1 MSKPQI
7 LVTRNDRQRLG
18 TMLER
23 AYAIAFYPR
32 NQVQRFE
39 LELDFAHAVEEEDIP
54 PYIVTMHSTVEIID
68 LESDESETYT
78 LVYPEE
84 ADIARNRISIL
95 APLGQA
101 VLGHAVGELVTVAT
115 PSGERWI
122 KIAALC
128 FQPECDSRRSS
139 RTDADSRDTRGR
151 GRIANPDGKQEH
163 HRIRADPATPA
174 RRPSFQ

>member
-1 MSKPQI
+1 MSKSQT

-23 AYAIAFYPR
+23 AYAVAFDPR
-32 NQVQRFE
+32 DQVQRFE
-39 LELDFAHAVEEEDIP
+39 LELDHAQAIEEEGIP
-54 PYIVTMHSTVEIID
+54 PDVVTMHSIVEVID

-84 ADIARNRISIL
+84 ADIACNRISIL

-101 VLGHAVGELVTVAT
+101 IFGHSVGEVVTAMT
-115 PSGERWI
+115 PTGARWI

-128 FQPECDSRRSS
+128 FQPERDSQKSSGTEALRS
-139 RTDADSRDTRGR
+139 DGR
-151 GRIANPDGKQEH
+151 GRTANPDGRLERH
-163 HRIRADPATPA
+163 GIV
-174 RRPSFQ
+174 F